1 MATSRKE
8 KISHYIDTAEKV
20 KDEFPEV
27 TLNTL
32 RKFFEAVILEISDR
46 NGIKGNPNIS
56 KALENNYRFEKVT
69 KYVPSREYYYI
80 SHIKNMGNYGSHF
93 QEDGVDPSEQDISYC
108 IYAAKEIYQ
117 WLFPENRDPKK
128 INFINEIHMAVSCNL
143 CESPIGV
150 MCKKNSGEEVAKNCE
165 HTIRKRAYSAY
176 RRSIQKQY
184 STSINECFHQ
194 MVDDMKLSSDDIIN
208 HEDIKKWFK
217 NNYPAYSESSI
228 YKYAMIMATN
238 LKSRLSYN
246 MVSGN
251 NYDLLF
257 AVGNN
262 FRKYNPDSDPTP
274 LQ

>member
-1 MATSRKE
+1 MNASRKE
-8 KISHYIDTAEKV
+8 DMSQFIETAEKIQ
-20 KDEFPEV
+20 DEFPEL

-32 RKFFEAVILEISDR
+32 RKFFEVVLLEISDR
-46 NGIKGNPNIS
+46 NGIEGTKDP
-56 KALENNYRFEKVT
+56 AHEMHYRFT
-69 KYVPSREYYYI
+69 KAIGYVPSREYYYI
-80 SHIKNMGNYGSHF
+80 SQIKNMGNYGSHF
-93 QEDGVDPSEQDISYC
+93 QEDGVDPSEQDIAYC

-117 WLFPENRDPKK
+117 WLFPENRNVGK
-128 INFINEIHMAVSCNL
+128 IDFINEIHMAVSCNL
-143 CESPIGV
+143 CGSPMGV
-150 MCKKNSGEEVAKNCE
+150 MCKKKNGENVAKNSE

-184 STSINECFHQ
+184 SKSINECFHQ
-194 MVDDMKLSSDDIIN
+194 MVDDMKLNPDDIIS
-208 HEDIKKWFK
+208 HKDIKKWFK
-217 NNYPAYSESSI
+217 NKYPAYSESSI

-262 FRKYNPDSDPTP
+262 FRQYNPDLDPIP
-274 LQ
+274 LQHP

>member
-93 QEDGVDPSEQDISYC
+93 QEDGV
-108 IYAAKEIYQ
+108 
-117 WLFPENRDPKK
+117 
-128 INFINEIHMAVSCNL
+128 
-143 CESPIGV
+143 
-150 MCKKNSGEEVAKNCE
+150 
-165 HTIRKRAYSAY
+165 
-176 RRSIQKQY
+176 
-184 STSINECFHQ
+184 
-194 MVDDMKLSSDDIIN
+194 
-208 HEDIKKWFK
+208 
-217 NNYPAYSESSI
+217 
-228 YKYAMIMATN
+228 
-238 LKSRLSYN
+238 
-246 MVSGN
+246 
-251 NYDLLF
+251 
-257 AVGNN
+257 
-262 FRKYNPDSDPTP
+262 
-274 LQ
+274 